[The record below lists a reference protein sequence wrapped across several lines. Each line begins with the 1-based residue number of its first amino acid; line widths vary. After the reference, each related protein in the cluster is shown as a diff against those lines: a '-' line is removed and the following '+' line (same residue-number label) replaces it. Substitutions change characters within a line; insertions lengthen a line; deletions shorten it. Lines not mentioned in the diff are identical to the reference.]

1 MEALFLGLGGGRE
14 GGEEG
19 RVEVE
24 RRSARLGFRVRR
36 ETKCLSLRS
45 FSLSLS
51 LTAREAPRGR
61 RRQPW
66 RFRPFL
72 SLERRKK
79 DEEAIELVFDAQ
91 YSSVRK
97 RVRKRASEFFSLS
110 SFHPLFSRRS
120 LLAKRG
126 VSPPS
131 LSHAPRAALALALSP
146 SSSLLEIKQQ
156 KGKAEKGR
164 KQTQASVFGAPFSKK
179 RKKRKQTCFTPPRSW
194 PRRARWAPSGSRRT
208 WTGGSSG
215 RRFSRP
221 TSRRASVSLEGW
233 SNSMSNS
240 TDAKHLG
247 EGDLRGVARRLR
259 DALSSVCTDDGTGSV
274 K

>member
-110 SFHPLFSRRS
+110 LFLPSTFLS
-120 LLAKRG
+120 
-126 VSPPS
+126 S
-131 LSHAPRAALALALSP
+131 LSFGKARGFAAFALSRTACSSRSRPSP

-179 RKKRKQTCFTPPRSW
+179 E
-194 PRRARWAPSGSRRT
+194 RRENRHVLLHPDPGQEGPAGHHLDRGAPGQEAQAVAGFRGQHRVERR
-208 WTGGSSG
+208 
-215 RRFSRP
+215 
-221 TSRRASVSLEGW
+221 
-233 SNSMSNS
+233 
-240 TDAKHLG
+240 
-247 EGDLRGVARRLR
+247 
-259 DALSSVCTDDGTGSV
+259 
-274 K
+274 

>member
-1 MEALFLGLGGGRE
+1 MEALFFGLGGGRE

-110 SFHPLFSRRS
+110 LPSIHFSLVALFWQS
-120 LLAKRG
+120 AG
-126 VSPPS
+126 
-131 LSHAPRAALALALSP
+131 
-146 SSSLLEIKQQ
+146 
-156 KGKAEKGR
+156 
-164 KQTQASVFGAPFSKK
+164 F
-179 RKKRKQTCFTPPRSW
+179 
-194 PRRARWAPSGSRRT
+194 
-208 WTGGSSG
+208 
-215 RRFSRP
+215 
-221 TSRRASVSLEGW
+221 
-233 SNSMSNS
+233 
-240 TDAKHLG
+240 
-247 EGDLRGVARRLR
+247 RRLR
-259 DALSSVCTDDGTGSV
+259 SLTHRVQLSLSLSRPRPLCSRSNSKRERQKRGESRHKPACSALHFQKKERRENRHVLLHPDPGQEGPAGHHLDRGAPGQEAQAV
-274 K
+274 AGFRGQHRVERR